1 MPRITATH
9 DPGNPSRPP
18 DSRTRPGES
27 GAVPHNPGA
36 STAHPKMASGSGRG
50 SRGRSRGRDDAYRR
64 LLQQGPLAI
73 IELDHRGR
81 FVTLNTTAEQIFGA
95 SAGALA
101 GTYFIDRVA
110 PEDRPRAATLA
121 EPMRDSGEGSGR
133 RLEIRVIDAASGER
147 RLLDLRATWLP
158 SDGEPPGVLALA
170 SDLTAGRDDERQ
182 LRMLHEALDAAAVG
196 VALYAHDWRLLY
208 ANRRFGVMLADVPE
222 QAQREMRE
230 VLERSGRWSGRLVLP
245 EDAERDAG
253 RLRVLAAAVDEPDD
267 ERCYFIVCEDDERQA
282 ITRDRQLR
290 RAERLA
296 TAGTLVRGVAHELN
310 NPLSAIINFA
320 ELMLLEDRS
329 EEDQES
335 LRIICREAERAASV
349 VGDLLRLARR
359 STSNEGERLPVD
371 LNEVVRNVQRLR
383 RYAMNSHEIQ
393 LRVDLS
399 PELPPVLAD
408 REELEQAVLHLVAN
422 AEQALLEHDGPRR
435 LLLHT
440 RGAGEMVSIYVSDTG
455 PGIDP
460 ADVERIFD
468 PFWTTRAPGEGTGL
482 GLSLVQRIVENHHGV
497 IHVDTEPGGGTT
509 FRIDIP
515 RSEPAEDSAPAAPR
529 LEARAVP
536 RRILVVDDEPAIRSS
551 LERFLSRRGHQVTVA
566 AEGGEAL
573 ERIEEAPEPF
583 DVIVSDLRMPGLAGD
598 RLLAELRERGED
610 YDDRVIFM
618 TGDALGWESSEIVRS
633 AHHPVLLKPAPPA
646 EVTAAIEQVERRRR
660 GG

>member
-1 MPRITATH
+1 M
-9 DPGNPSRPP
+9 
-18 DSRTRPGES
+18 
-27 GAVPHNPGA
+27 
-36 STAHPKMASGSGRG
+36 
-50 SRGRSRGRDDAYRR
+50 
-64 LLQQGPLAI
+64 AI
-73 IELDHRGR
+73 IELDDRGR
-81 FVTLNTTAEQIFGA
+81 FVALNATAEQMFGA
-95 SAGALA
+95 RTAELA
-101 GTYFIDRVA
+101 GSSFLDHVA
-110 PEDRPRAATLA
+110 PEDQPRAATLA
-121 EPMRDSGEGSGR
+121 EPMHDADETGGR
-133 RLEIRVIDAASGER
+133 RLEIRVIDAATGER
-147 RLLDLRATWLP
+147 RLLDVRATWMP
-158 SDGEPPGVLALA
+158 RDGAPAGVLALA
-170 SDLTAGRDDERQ
+170 SDLTAVRQDERQ
-182 LRMLHEALDAAAVG
+182 LRLLHEVLDAASAG
-196 VALYAHDWRLLY
+196 VALFARDWRLLY
-208 ANRRFGVMLADVPE
+208 ANRRFEYMLADVPE
-222 QAQREMRE
+222 SAQREMRE
-230 VLERSGRWSGRLVLP
+230 VLERSGRWSGQLVRP
-245 EDAERDAG
+245 QEEDGDAG
-253 RLRVLAAAVDEPDD
+253 RLRVLAAAVDDPDD
-267 ERCYFIVCEDDERQA
+267 ERCYFVLCEGDDRRA
-282 ITRDRQLR
+282 MTRDRQLR

-329 EEDQES
+329 ADDQES

-359 STSNEGERLPVD
+359 SDEEDGERLPVD

-383 RYAMNSHEIQ
+383 RYAMNSHSIQ

-399 PELPPVLAD
+399 PDLPPVLAD
-408 REELEQAVLHLVAN
+408 RGELEQAVLQLVAN
-422 AEQALLEHDGPRR
+422 AELALLEHEGPRR

-440 RGAGEMVSIYVSDTG
+440 RAAGEMVSVYVSDTG

-509 FRIDIP
+509 FRIDLP
-515 RSEPAEDSAPAAPR
+515 RSTPAAPAVPGPPR
-529 LEARAVP
+529 LESRAVP

-551 LERFLSRRGHQVTVA
+551 LERFLRRRGHQVTVA

-573 ERIEEAPEPF
+573 ERIGEASEPF

-598 RLLAELRERGED
+598 RLLAELRKRGDE

-660 GG
+660 DG